1 MRQNVLLDTGPLVAL
16 INRRE
21 QFHPWVR
28 QEWAKIQPPLLTCES
43 VITEAYFLLKNV
55 YGGEAAI
62 ITLLRSRVIQI
73 PFRLENNLEAV
84 DELMIRYQSVPMSLA
99 DACLVRMT
107 ELYSSELLTLDSDFT
122 IYRKNRNQEIAIIS
136 PLFS

>member
-28 QEWAKIQPPLLTCES
+28 EEWAKIQPPLLTCES

-55 YGGEAAI
+55 YGGETAI

-73 PFRLENNLEAV
+73 PFRLEENLEAV
-84 DELMIRYQSVPMSLA
+84 DELMIRYQSVPMYE
-99 DACLVRMT
+99 C
-107 ELYSSELLTLDSDFT
+107 
-122 IYRKNRNQEIAIIS
+122 
-136 PLFS
+136 